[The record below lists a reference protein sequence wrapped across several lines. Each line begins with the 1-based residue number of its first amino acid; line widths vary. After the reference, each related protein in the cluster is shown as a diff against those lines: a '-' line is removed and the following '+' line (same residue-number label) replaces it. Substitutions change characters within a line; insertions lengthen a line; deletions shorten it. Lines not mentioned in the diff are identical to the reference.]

1 MDTDLAKSLQRV
13 VQPPTSGTQRI
24 AIHHRPTHAAQTI
37 LGHLSLYLGPVT
49 ANAAMTGCCRAL
61 GREPESVEPRDVPLL
76 LGALRPMLA
85 TLLGN
90 SSCRI
95 LLHRI
100 ERDLAS

>member
-1 MDTDLAKSLQRV
+1 MSIDAAKTFQRV
-13 VQPPTSGTQRI
+13 VQPPASGMQP
-24 AIHHRPTHAAQTI
+24 IHHRRTYAAQAI

-49 ANAAMTGCCRAL
+49 ANTAMTGCCRAL

-76 LGALRPMLA
+76 LAALRPMLG

-95 LLHRI
+95 LLNRI
-100 ERDLAS
+100 ERDVAS